1 MMYLGQIVEQ
11 GPAHDVFARPLHP
24 YSRGLLASVLR
35 PDIEAPARLAQATKF
50 ITGDVPSFHQVP
62 TGCRFHPRC
71 PYATDRCRE
80 EMPTLEL
87 ASGEHARQHSVACH
101 YWEEIIPMPVTVR
114 AK

>member
-1 MMYLGQIVEQ
+1 MYLGKIVEQ
-11 GPAHDVFARPLHP
+11 GQAHDVFARPLHP

-35 PDIEAPARLAQATKF
+35 PDTDAPARLAQAATF
-50 ITGDVPSFHQVP
+50 IRGDVPSFHEVP

-71 PYATDRCRE
+71 PYATDRCRQE
-80 EMPTLEL
+80 TPELE
-87 ASGEHARQHSVACH
+87 AATGDHAHDHRVACH